1 MWNSDKWERQKNC
14 FLQIPAGR
22 TPAAMFETQLQYHKD
37 QIHFLVI
44 HETQLA
50 VYETSKLE
58 CEKQVISFQH
68 TLFSVDHLA
77 LEQFS
82 FVP

>member
-14 FLQIPAGR
+14 FLQIPSGR
-22 TPAAMFETQLQYHKD
+22 TPATMFETQLQYHKD

-68 TLFSVDHLA
+68 TLFLVYHLA